1 MVLSPFFILLPPHYS
16 RFPQKIQAAH
26 GSFFP
31 PRLPQHSFWFA
42 ASNREY
48 LYDMPALL
56 LSSAKKHP
64 PQDVQQV
71 PEI

>member
-31 PRLPQHSFWFA
+31 RACHSILFGLQYPTT
-42 ASNREY
+42 RIP
-48 LYDMPALL
+48 YDMPVRL
-56 LSSAKKHP
+56 LSSVKKHP

>member
-1 MVLSPFFILLPPHYS
+1 MVLSPFS
-16 RFPQKIQAAH
+16 
-26 GSFFP
+26 SFCRLIIADFRKRYKP
-31 PRLPQHSFWFA
+31 TTVHSSPLLPQHSFWFA
-42 ASNREY
+42 ISNHAY
-48 LYDMPALL
+48 LHDTPARL

>member
-31 PRLPQHSFWFA
+31 P
-42 ASNREY
+42 
-48 LYDMPALL
+48 PATAFFLVCNIQPRV
-56 LSSAKKHP
+56 SAWHARAPFVKRKKHP